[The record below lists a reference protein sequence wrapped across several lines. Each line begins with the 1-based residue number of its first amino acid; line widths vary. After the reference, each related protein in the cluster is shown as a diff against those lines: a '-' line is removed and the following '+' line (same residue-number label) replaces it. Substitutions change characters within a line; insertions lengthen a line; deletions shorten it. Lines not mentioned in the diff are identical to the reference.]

1 MSKILIIAEKP
12 SVATDLA
19 KVLSKEL
26 GKFEKKGKDRNTYFE
41 SDQAII
47 SSAVGHLVELKMPSG
62 PNGKKLPWGIKHLPV
77 IPESFEIQ
85 PIAKSESR
93 LNLLKRL
100 IKRKEVDTI
109 INACDA
115 GREGELIF
123 RYVIQ
128 ISESNKPLKR
138 MWMQSMTNNSIINAF
153 NSLRDDDQMIP
164 LAQAALCRS
173 ESDWLVGL
181 NGTRALT
188 AFNSRHGGF
197 NVTTAGRVQTPTLVI
212 LSEREKE
219 IRNFSPTSYWE
230 VHAEFETDNGSYNG
244 KWFREDFKKDENND
258 KLRADRIWTEDDAQ
272 EVLKR
277 CEGKPGVIEENKK
290 PAKQAPPQ
298 LFDLTTLQREA
309 SSKFG
314 FSARNTLAIAQ
325 SLYERHKLLTYP
337 RTDSKCLPEDYIDT
351 ISTHIEGFANSISS
365 ASLEQQIIDSS
376 SKVINNKWIKPNKR
390 IFNNAKISDHF
401 AIVPTGKVPT
411 AALKEQEQKIFDLV
425 TKRLIAIFF
434 PSAEFETTRRITRIE
449 NDSFLTTGKVLVK
462 PGYLEVYGRKPG
474 VATEKNEL
482 IPAETGDKAQT
493 SNIEIIAEETKPP
506 ARFNEA
512 TLLGAMETAGKRIDD
527 EELKDAMKERGLGT
541 PATRAA
547 IIEGLIA
554 HKYLFRHE
562 QQKRDLVVSNK
573 GLALIDLLDDIGID
587 SLRSPEM
594 TGDWEYKLKQM
605 ETGNLSREVFM
616 EEIKNL
622 TEEIVNRT
630 SLKIEELAN
639 RVFDDLHATCPDCQ
653 EKELKQTDGS
663 YECRETECKFK
674 LNKHIASHEITPGQ
688 AKALLEEGRIGPFDT
703 FKNRFGQAF
712 TAELQMAQGARGG
725 WKPEFIFEGDEERE
739 EESKNL
745 TDDQLLTEA
754 SLEDGATVKVYE
766 TDKAYICPD
775 MASDKQ
781 KGGTRISKEILKKE
795 LPRDQIIKLFVE
807 GKTEVIDG
815 FISKKG
821 RPFKA
826 HLLLDKSTGKL
837 GWEFPP
843 RAKKKATTKKKSAAK
858 KQAD

>member
-19 KVLSKEL
+19 RVLSKEL

-128 ISESNKPLKR
+128 ISGSDKPLKR

-153 NSLRDDDQMIP
+153 QSLRDDNEMIP

-212 LSEREKE
+212 LSERERE
-219 IRNFSPTSYWE
+219 IRNFSPTNYWE
-230 VHAEFETDNGSYNG
+230 VHAEFETGNGSYNG
-244 KWFREDFKKDENND
+244 KWFREDFKKDENDD
-258 KLRADRIWTEDDAQ
+258 KLKADRIWTEDEAQ
-272 EVLKR
+272 KVLER
-277 CEGKPGVIEENKK
+277 CKGQTGIIEENKK
-290 PAKQAPPQ
+290 PTKQAPPQ

-351 ISTHIEGFANSISS
+351 ITSHIDGFANSISS
-365 ASLEQQIIDSS
+365 SSLNQQIIDSS
-376 SKVINNKWIKPNKR
+376 SKVINSGWIKPNKR

-434 PSAEFETTRRITRIE
+434 PSAEFEITRRITRIE
-449 NDSFLTTGKVLVK
+449 NDSFLTTGKVLVE

-493 SNIEIIAEETKPP
+493 SSIEIIAEETKPP

-527 EELKDAMKERGLGT
+527 DELKEVMKERGLGT

-587 SLRSPEM
+587 ALRSPEM

-605 ETGNLSREVFM
+605 ETGKLSREVFM

-630 SLKIEELAN
+630 SIKIEELAN
-639 RVFDDLHATCPDCQ
+639 RVFDDLQATCPECQ
-653 EKELKQTDGS
+653 EKALKQTDGS
-663 YECRETECKFK
+663 YECKEQDCKFK
-674 LNKHIASHEITPGQ
+674 LNKHIASHEITPEQ
-688 AKALLEEGRIGPFDT
+688 AKALLEQGRIGPFDT

-712 TAELQMAQGARGG
+712 TAELKMAQGARGG

-739 EESKNL
+739 EEAKNL

-754 SLEDGATVKVYE
+754 SLEDGKTVKVYE
-766 TDKAYICPD
+766 TNKAYICPD
-775 MASDKQ
+775 MAPEKQ

-807 GKTEVIDG
+807 GKTEVIEG

-843 RAKKKATTKKKSAAK
+843 RAKKKAAKKKKPEEK
-858 KQAD
+858 KKED

>member
-19 KVLSKEL
+19 KVLSNEL

-100 IKRKEVDTI
+100 IKRKEVDTV

-128 ISESNKPLKR
+128 ISGSDKPLKR
-138 MWMQSMTNNSIINAF
+138 MWMQSMTNNSIISAF
-153 NSLRDDDQMIP
+153 KSLRDDDQMIP

-212 LSEREKE
+212 LSERERE
-219 IRNFSPTSYWE
+219 IRNFSSTDYWE
-230 VHAEFETDNGSYNG
+230 VLAEFETDNGSYGG
-244 KWFREDFKKDENND
+244 KWFQEDFKKDENNE
-258 KLRADRIWTEDDAQ
+258 KLKADRIWTEDEAQ
-272 EVLKR
+272 EIIER

-314 FSARNTLAIAQ
+314 FSARNTLGIAQ

-351 ISTHIEGFANSISS
+351 ISTHIDGFANSISS

-376 SKVINNKWIKPNKR
+376 SKVIKNGWIKPNKR

-449 NDSFLTTGKVLVK
+449 NDSFLTTGKVLVE

-482 IPAETGDKAQT
+482 IPAETGDKAKT
-493 SNIEIIAEETKPP
+493 SSIEIIAEETKPP

-587 SLRSPEM
+587 ALRSPEM

-605 ETGNLSREVFM
+605 ETGKLSREVFM

-630 SLKIEELAN
+630 SLKIEELSN

-663 YECRETECKFK
+663 YECKEAECKFK
-674 LNKHIASHEITPGQ
+674 LNKHIASHEITPEQ
-688 AKALLEEGRIGPFDT
+688 AKALLEQGRIGPFET

-754 SLEDGATVKVYE
+754 SLEDGTTVKVYE

-826 HLLLDKSTGKL
+826 NLLLDKLTGKL

>member
-19 KVLSKEL
+19 KVLSNEL

-100 IKRKEVDTI
+100 IKRKEVDTV

-128 ISESNKPLKR
+128 ISGSDKPLKR
-138 MWMQSMTNNSIINAF
+138 MWMQSMTNNSIISAF
-153 NSLRDDDQMIP
+153 KSLRDDDQMIP

-212 LSEREKE
+212 LSERERE
-219 IRNFSPTSYWE
+219 IRNFSSTDYWE
-230 VHAEFETDNGSYNG
+230 VLAEFETDNGSYGG
-244 KWFREDFKKDENND
+244 KWFQEDFKKDENNE
-258 KLRADRIWTEDDAQ
+258 KLKADRIWTEDEAQ
-272 EVLKR
+272 EIIER

-314 FSARNTLAIAQ
+314 FSARNTLGIAQ

-351 ISTHIEGFANSISS
+351 ISKHISGFANSISS

-376 SKVINNKWIKPNKR
+376 SKVIKNGWIKPNKR

-449 NDSFLTTGKVLVK
+449 NDSFLTTGKVLVE

-482 IPAETGDKAQT
+482 IPAETGDKAKT
-493 SNIEIIAEETKPP
+493 SSIEIIAEETKPP

-587 SLRSPEM
+587 ALRSPEM

-605 ETGNLSREVFM
+605 ETGKLSREVFM

-630 SLKIEELAN
+630 SLKIEELSN

-663 YECRETECKFK
+663 YECKEAECKFK
-674 LNKHIASHEITPGQ
+674 LNKHIASHEITPEQ
-688 AKALLEEGRIGPFDT
+688 AKALLEQGRIGPFET

-754 SLEDGATVKVYE
+754 SLEDGTTVKVYE

-826 HLLLDKSTGKL
+826 NLLLDKSTGKL

>member
-1 MSKILIIAEKP
+1 
-12 SVATDLA
+12 
-19 KVLSKEL
+19 
-26 GKFEKKGKDRNTYFE
+26 
-41 SDQAII
+41 
-47 SSAVGHLVELKMPSG
+47 MPSG

-100 IKRKEVDTI
+100 IKRKEVDTV

-128 ISESNKPLKR
+128 ISGSDKPLKR
-138 MWMQSMTNNSIINAF
+138 MWMQSMTNNSIISAF
-153 NSLRDDDQMIP
+153 KSLRDDDQMIP

-212 LSEREKE
+212 LSERERE
-219 IRNFSPTSYWE
+219 IRNFSSTDYWE
-230 VHAEFETDNGSYNG
+230 VLAEFETDNGSYGG
-244 KWFREDFKKDENND
+244 KWFQEDFKKDENNE
-258 KLRADRIWTEDDAQ
+258 KLKADRIWTEDEAQ
-272 EVLKR
+272 EIIER

-314 FSARNTLAIAQ
+314 FSARNTLGIAQ

-351 ISTHIEGFANSISS
+351 ISTHISGFANSISS

-376 SKVINNKWIKPNKR
+376 SKVIKNGWIKPNKR

-449 NDSFLTTGKVLVK
+449 NDSFLTTGKVLVE

-482 IPAETGDKAQT
+482 IPAETGDKAKT
-493 SNIEIIAEETKPP
+493 SSIEIIAEETKPP

-587 SLRSPEM
+587 ALRSPEM

-605 ETGNLSREVFM
+605 ETGKLSREVFM

-630 SLKIEELAN
+630 SLKIEELSN

-653 EKELKQTDGS
+653 QKELKQTDGS
-663 YECRETECKFK
+663 YECKEAECKFK
-674 LNKHIASHEITPGQ
+674 LNKHIASHEITPEQ
-688 AKALLEEGRIGPFDT
+688 AKALLEQGRIGPFET

-754 SLEDGATVKVYE
+754 SLEDGTTVKVYE

-826 HLLLDKSTGKL
+826 NLLLDKSTGKL

-843 RAKKKATTKKKSAAK
+843 RAKKKATTKKKSAAE

>member
-19 KVLSKEL
+19 KVLSNEL

-100 IKRKEVDTI
+100 IKRKEVDTV

-128 ISESNKPLKR
+128 ISGSDKPLKR
-138 MWMQSMTNNSIINAF
+138 MWMQSMTNNSIISAF
-153 NSLRDDDQMIP
+153 KSLRDDDQMIP

-212 LSEREKE
+212 LSERERE
-219 IRNFSPTSYWE
+219 IRNFSSTDYWE
-230 VHAEFETDNGSYNG
+230 VLAEFETDNGSYGG
-244 KWFREDFKKDENND
+244 KWFQEDFKKDENNE
-258 KLRADRIWTEDDAQ
+258 KLKADRIWTEDEAQ
-272 EVLKR
+272 EIIER

-314 FSARNTLAIAQ
+314 FSARNTLGIAQ

-351 ISTHIEGFANSISS
+351 ISKHISGFANSISS

-376 SKVINNKWIKPNKR
+376 SKVINNGWIKPNKR

-449 NDSFLTTGKVLVK
+449 NDSFLTTGKVLVE

-493 SNIEIIAEETKPP
+493 SNIKIIAEETKPP

-587 SLRSPEM
+587 ALRSPEM

-605 ETGNLSREVFM
+605 ETGKLSREVFM

-630 SLKIEELAN
+630 SLKIEELSN

-663 YECRETECKFK
+663 YECKEAECKFK
-674 LNKHIASHEITPGQ
+674 LNKHIASHEITPEQ
-688 AKALLEEGRIGPFDT
+688 AKALLEQGRIGPFET

-754 SLEDGATVKVYE
+754 SLEDGTTVKVYE

-826 HLLLDKSTGKL
+826 NLLLDKSTGKL

-858 KQAD
+858 KQVD